1 MREFLRRFA
10 GVLALVVILVVVGTA
25 GFQRFPGWSL
35 SDALYMTLIT
45 LTAVGYQEVHPL
57 TDGGRMLA
65 GFLVAGG
72 ITAIGLWFALLTSA
86 LVEMDLAHVFRT
98 RRTMKEIG
106 KLRNHILVCGAGRT
120 GRQVIREFEEAEVEY
135 VVIENRPERAA
146 QLRETCP
153 RAHVLEADATRDEA
167 LVDAGIRAARGL
179 VACLSGDTDNLFVCL
194 SARDLQPDL
203 TIVARAYDEET
214 LKKLYKAGA
223 DHVVSPNLTGGS
235 RMASMLLR
243 PEVISFLDVVTRGD
257 GLTLRLEQV
266 PIADPSELSGRT
278 LAEARIPQRTGLIVI
293 AVRRAAA
300 RDGFEYNPGPDEV
313 LRSGDVLVVLGTPEQ
328 VGRLRDVAAG

>member
-1 MREFLRRFA
+1 MRQFVRRFT
-10 GVLALVVILVVVGTA
+10 GVLALLLVLVAIGTV
-25 GFQRFPGWSL
+25 GFQRFPGWNL
-35 SDALYMTLIT
+35 ADAVYMSVIT
-45 LTAVGYQEVHPL
+45 LTALGYREVHPL
-57 TDGGRMLA
+57 TGGGRLLA

-86 LVEMDLAHVFRT
+86 IVEMDLAHVFRT

-106 KLRNHILVCGAGRT
+106 KLRNHFLVCGAGRT
-120 GRQVIREFEEAEVEY
+120 GTQVIREFEEAGVEY
-135 VVIENRPERAA
+135 VVIEHRPERANE
-146 QLRETCP
+146 LRE
-153 RAHVLEADATRDEA
+153 AYSEALIIEADATRDEA
-167 LVDAGIRAARGL
+167 LTEAGIHDARGL

-223 DHVVSPNLTGGS
+223 DHVESPNLTGGS

-266 PIADPSELSGRT
+266 GISEASDLAGRT
-278 LAEARIPQRTGLIVI
+278 LAEAKIRQRTGLIVI
-293 AVRRAAA
+293 AVRREEAE
-300 RDGFEYNPGPDEV
+300 DGFEYNPGPEEM
-313 LRSGDVLVVLGTPEQ
+313 LRNGDVLLVLGTQEQ
-328 VGRLRDVAAG
+328 VSLLREAAA